1 MSNNRRHIVIVGG
14 GFGGITAAK
23 QLKKAD
29 VDVTLIDKSNHH
41 LFQPLLYQV
50 ATAALSPGDIAAPIR
65 QLIGKQP
72 GVRVLLGEVA
82 EVNPEKNSLML
93 TDGRSI
99 SYDQLVLAPG
109 AQYNYFGH
117 DEWKEHAPGL
127 KSISDALG
135 TRERILL
142 SLEEAEQIDDPKLR
156 EPYLTYVIIGG
167 GPTGVEMAGAIAEIA
182 KRNMMRDYSNFSKN
196 ETRIFLVEAGPKIL
210 NGYPDKLSERARE
223 MLEDMGV
230 RVLLNT
236 PVTQIKEHAVKFE
249 QGTIQTPNI
258 IWAAGVV
265 ASPLLDSLG
274 VEQDRTGRVKVN
286 DDLSVPG
293 YPNMYVIG
301 DAAHLNDEEGIPLPA
316 LAPVAQQQGEFLGR
330 KLAAGRPHNGGQ
342 QSFHYRDK
350 GTMATIGR
358 AKAVANINGFNFSG
372 VFAWL
377 MWSFVHILQ
386 LMCFHK
392 KTRVFLDW
400 IWYYFTFQR
409 GVRLITDRRDCPYCG
424 HTEKKAEQMLPMIK
438 N

>member
-1 MSNNRRHIVIVGG
+1 MDKNRRHIVIVGG
-14 GFGGITAAK
+14 GFGGISAAK
-23 QLKKAD
+23 KLKKAD
-29 VDVTLIDKSNHH
+29 VDLTVIDRSNHH

-65 QLIGKQP
+65 QLIGEHP
-72 GVRVLLGEVA
+72 GVRVLMGEVQEVQA
-82 EVNPEKNSLML
+82 EQNRLML
-93 TDGRSI
+93 TDGRTI
-99 SYDQLVLAPG
+99 LYDQLVLAPG

-127 KSISDALG
+127 KSISDALS

-182 KRNMMRDYSNFSKN
+182 KRNMMRDYSNFSEN

-210 NGYPDKLSERARE
+210 NGYPDELSERARR

-230 RVLLNT
+230 RVLLDT
-236 PVTQIKEHAVKFE
+236 PVTDIKEHAVKFG

-258 IWAAGVV
+258 VWAAGVV

-274 VEQDRTGRVKVN
+274 TEQDRTGRIKVN
-286 DDLSVPG
+286 EDLSVPA
-293 YPNMYVIG
+293 YPNIYVIG
-301 DAAHLNDEEGIPLPA
+301 DAAHLNDEEGNPFPA
-316 LAPVAQQQGEFLGR
+316 LAPVAQQQGEFLGK
-330 KLAAGRPHNGGQ
+330 KLAMDLASNDEQKIFRYH
-342 QSFHYRDK
+342 DK
-350 GTMATIGR
+350 GTIATIGR
-358 AKAVANINGFNFSG
+358 AKAVANIKGFNFSG

-400 IWYYFTFQR
+400 MWYYFTFQR
-409 GVRLITDRRDCPYCG
+409 GVRLITDRTTDNYQKRKEEEAKDILALI
-424 HTEKKAEQMLPMIK
+424 E

>member
-1 MSNNRRHIVIVGG
+1 MDKNRRHIVIVGG
-14 GFGGITAAK
+14 GFGGISTAK
-23 QLKKAD
+23 KLKKAD
-29 VDVTLIDKSNHH
+29 VDLTVIDRSNHH

-65 QLIGKQP
+65 QLIGEHP
-72 GVRVLLGEVA
+72 GVRVLMGEVQEVQA
-82 EVNPEKNSLML
+82 EQNRLML
-93 TDGRSI
+93 TDGRTI
-99 SYDQLVLAPG
+99 LYDQLVLAPG

-127 KSISDALG
+127 KSISDALS

-182 KRNMMRDYSNFSKN
+182 KRNMMRDYSNFSEN

-210 NGYPDKLSERARE
+210 NGYPDELSERARR

-230 RVLLNT
+230 RVLLDT
-236 PVTQIKEHAVKFE
+236 PVTDIKEHAVKFG

-258 IWAAGVV
+258 VWAAGVV

-274 VEQDRTGRVKVN
+274 TEQDRTGRIKVN
-286 DDLSVPG
+286 EDLSVPA
-293 YPNMYVIG
+293 YPNIYVIG
-301 DAAHLNDEEGIPLPA
+301 DAAHLNDEEGNPFPA
-316 LAPVAQQQGEFLGR
+316 LAPVAQQQGEFLGK
-330 KLAAGRPHNGGQ
+330 KLAMDLASNDEQKR
-342 QSFHYRDK
+342 FRYRDK

-358 AKAVANINGFNFSG
+358 AKAVANIKGFNFSG

-400 IWYYFTFQR
+400 MWYYFTFQR
-409 GVRLITDRRDCPYCG
+409 GVRLITDRTTDNYQKRKEEEAKDILALI
-424 HTEKKAEQMLPMIK
+424 E